1 MRGFSSMRMHYE
13 RRSEIS
19 SDEIEDFDTDGEG
32 DLYSEDEW
40 DEEHDDDEYWD
51 DEPEER
57 EYCD

>member
-1 MRGFSSMRMHYE
+1 MRMHYE

-40 DEEHDDDEYWD
+40 DDEHDDDDYWD
-51 DEPEER
+51 DEPKER